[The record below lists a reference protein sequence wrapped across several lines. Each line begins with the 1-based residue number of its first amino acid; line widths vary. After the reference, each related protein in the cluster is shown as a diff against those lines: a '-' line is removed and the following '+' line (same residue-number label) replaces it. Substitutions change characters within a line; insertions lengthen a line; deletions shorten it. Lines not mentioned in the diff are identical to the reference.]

1 MTPGGPPGQLT
12 RGRARPGA
20 SSSARLCQAARVA
33 GPGELD
39 VDARF
44 LLANERTLLAW
55 VRTSLTLLAAGV
67 GTLQLLEERWRAGP
81 GLAMLVLGAAGG
93 HTGALRRRDRDRRR
107 LPRQR
112 RLGLHA
118 RRRDG
123 PGRRVDPAVTGTGR
137 LVPVGADGPTAR

>member
-1 MTPGGPPGQLT
+1 
-12 RGRARPGA
+12 
-20 SSSARLCQAARVA
+20 VA

-81 GLAMLVLGAAGG
+81 GLALLVLGAVAAAAGLVRYRRADR
-93 HTGALRRRDRDRRR
+93 ALRQGR
-107 LPRQR
+107 LPAS
-112 RLGLHA
+112 GN
-118 RRRDG
+118 G
-123 PGRRVDPAVTGTGR
+123 PAVIAGAVAVVAAA
-137 LVPVGADGPTAR
+137 LVVLALVSELS